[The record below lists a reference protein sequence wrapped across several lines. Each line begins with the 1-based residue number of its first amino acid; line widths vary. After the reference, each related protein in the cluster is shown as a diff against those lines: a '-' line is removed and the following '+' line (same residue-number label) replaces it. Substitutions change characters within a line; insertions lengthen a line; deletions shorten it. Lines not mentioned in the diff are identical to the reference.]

1 MQLELQFQ
9 LPVYE
14 GPLDLLLDLI
24 RKQEIDIYDIPI
36 AKITSQYLEYMRALE
51 DLDINLGGEFILM
64 AATLI
69 HIKSRLLLPPDPE
82 EIREGDGLDPREE
95 LVQQL
100 LEHEKFKNAAQML
113 YQKAMVEAASFT
125 RGEIEK
131 WIDRSGEPEIAV
143 TLYDLVMTFHAVIDR
158 AKLRTPMEIAHDEM
172 TISQMIAHLR
182 MLFEHSSQP
191 ILLTQIFESYTTRR
205 ALVVT
210 FLALLELV
218 RLRAI
223 RLSQKQTF
231 GEIYAQKRENFENA
245 IAQLASS
252 YVDFDEGTET
262 TIQ

>member
-1 MQLELQFQ
+1 MQLEFKFQ
-9 LPVYE
+9 LPAYE

-36 AKITSQYLEYMRALE
+36 ATITSQYLEYMRALE
-51 DLDINLGGEFILM
+51 ELDINVGGEFIFM

-69 HIKSRLLLPPDPE
+69 HIKSKLLLPPDPE
-82 EIREGDGLDPREE
+82 EIRDGDAMDPREE

-100 LEHEKFKNAAQML
+100 LEHEKFKNAAEML
-113 YQKAMVEAASFT
+113 YQKSIVEAAIFT
-125 RGEIEK
+125 RQELEK
-131 WIDRSGEPEIAV
+131 WIDDSGEPEIAV
-143 TLYDLVMTFHAVIDR
+143 TLYDLVMAFRTVVER
-158 AKLRTPMEIAHDEM
+158 AKRRTPMEIMHDEM
-172 TISQMIAHLR
+172 TVGQMISHLR
-182 MLFEHSSQP
+182 MLFERSGKP

-223 RLSQKQTF
+223 QLSQKETF

-245 IAQLASS
+245 ISYLSS
-252 YVDFDEGTET
+252 NYQESEEPPEP

>member
-1 MQLELQFQ
+1 MQLELKFQ

-24 RKQEIDIYDIPI
+24 RKQEVDIYDIPI
-36 AKITSQYLEYMRALE
+36 ATITRQYLDYIRALE
-51 DLDINLGGEFILM
+51 ELDINLGGEFILM

-69 HIKSRLLLPPDPE
+69 HIKSKMLLPPDPE
-82 EIREGDGLDPREE
+82 EIRDGNEIDPRDE

-100 LEHEKFKNAAQML
+100 LEHEKYKNAAEML
-113 YQKAMVEAASFT
+113 HQKVIIENATFSKSEIQQWMDEA
-125 RGEIEK
+125 
-131 WIDRSGEPEIAV
+131 GEPEVAV
-143 TLYDLVMTFHAVIDR
+143 TLYDLVMTFRSVVER

-172 TISQMIAHLR
+172 TVGQMIEHLR
-182 MLFEHSSQP
+182 MLFERSGKP

-218 RLRAI
+218 RLKAI
-223 RLSQKQTF
+223 QLTQKETF
-231 GEIYAQKRENFENA
+231 GLIFAQKKENFENA
-245 IAQLASS
+245 VAHLSS
-252 YVDFDEGTET
+252 SFVESDDKSEP

>member
-9 LPVYE
+9 LPSYE

-24 RKQEIDIYDIPI
+24 RKQEVDIYDIPI
-36 AKITSQYLEYMRALE
+36 AKITSQYLDYMRALE
-51 DLDINLGGEFILM
+51 ELDINLGGEFILM

-69 HIKSRLLLPPDPE
+69 HIKSRMLLPPDPE
-82 EIREGDGLDPREE
+82 EIRDGESIDPRDE

-113 YQKAMVEAASFT
+113 HQKAMIENAVFT
-125 RGEIEK
+125 KHELSNWMDE
-131 WIDRSGEPEIAV
+131 SSEQEVAV
-143 TLYDLVMTFHAVIDR
+143 TLYDLVVTFSAILER
-158 AKLRTPMEIAHDEM
+158 AKLRTPMEIVHDEM
-172 TISQMIAHLR
+172 TIGQMIEHLR
-182 MLFEHSSQP
+182 LLFEHSSEP

-205 ALVVT
+205 ALIVT

-223 RLSQKQTF
+223 HLLQKETF
-231 GEIYAQKRENFENA
+231 GPIFARKQANFENA
-245 IAQLASS
+245 VATMNASFMEHPE
-252 YVDFDEGTET
+252 DQPP

>member
-9 LPVYE
+9 LPSYE

-36 AKITSQYLEYMRALE
+36 AKITSQYLDYTRALE
-51 DLDINLGGEFILM
+51 ELDINLGGEFILM

-69 HIKSRLLLPPDPE
+69 HIKSKLLLPPDPE
-82 EIREGDGLDPREE
+82 EIRDGELLDPREE

-113 YQKAMVEAASFT
+113 QQKAMIENAVFT
-125 RGEIEK
+125 RQELSN
-131 WIDRSGEPEIAV
+131 WIDESSEQEVAV
-143 TLYDLVMTFHAVIDR
+143 TLYDLVVTFSAILERV
-158 AKLRTPMEIAHDEM
+158 KLRTPMEIVHDEM
-172 TISQMIAHLR
+172 TIGQMIEHLR
-182 MLFEHSSQP
+182 LLFERSSQP

-205 ALVVT
+205 ALIVT

-218 RLRAI
+218 RLKAI
-223 RLSQKQTF
+223 HLLQKETF
-231 GEIYAQKRENFENA
+231 GPIFARKQDNFENA
-245 IAQLASS
+245 VATMSAS
-252 YVDFDEGTET
+252 FMERPDEPPP